1 MLQLV
6 SFLLIA
12 VSLKKFVNIQQ
23 QDKESI
29 MRKETIL
36 KVINISKSFPGTKAL
51 SKVNLNLEK
60 GEVHAIVGENGAGKS
75 TLMNII
81 SGFYKQDNGI
91 LELFGKEV
99 NFHSPYDSQLAGIGI
114 VHQEMAN
121 CPQISVAEN
130 MFMSAINKRKY
141 RFVNYTQLCK
151 KAEEVLGVFNLKL
164 NPKQKV
170 SELSISEQ
178 QVVEIAKALT
188 LDCNIIIFDEPTAS
202 LTEAESETLFS
213 IIADLKA
220 KGISI
225 LYISHRMEEV
235 FNHCDRTT
243 VLRDGKNVETVALSS
258 VTIDDIIKKMVG
270 RNIGKFYPQK
280 SQQTQDSILKVQNVF
295 REGVFENISFELA
308 KGEILGIAGLVGSGR
323 TEVAKAIC
331 GIDQKD
337 TGDIVLNGQKVRIN
351 SYKDAIKKGIVYLTE
366 DRKKEG
372 LFLKMS
378 VKYNISALS
387 IKQISDL
394 ILIDAKKENKQAN
407 KYCNRMNVKSYGI
420 EQKAGTLSGG
430 NQQKVLFSKLL
441 SVQPKI
447 LFLDEPTRGI
457 DIGAKAEIYNKLR
470 DICNQGVGVVI
481 ISSDLLEI
489 IGMCDRVLVMH
500 EGRLTGILNQD
511 EISEHK
517 IIHLAS
523 GF

>member
-1 MLQLV
+1 
-6 SFLLIA
+6 
-12 VSLKKFVNIQQ
+12 
-23 QDKESI
+23 
-29 MRKETIL
+29 MRKETVL
-36 KVINISKSFPGTKAL
+36 KVISISKSFPGTKAL
-51 SKVNLNLEK
+51 SEVNLNLEK

-81 SGFYKQDNGI
+81 SGFYKQDSGI

-141 RFVNYTQLCK
+141 RFVNYTQLCN
-151 KAEEVLGVFNLKL
+151 KAEKVLEVFNLKL

-235 FNHCDRTT
+235 FSHCDRIT

-280 SQQTQDSILKVQNVF
+280 SQLTQDQIFKVQNVF
-295 REGVFENISFELA
+295 REGVFENINFELA

-323 TEVAKAIC
+323 TEVVKAIC

-337 TGDIVLNGQKVRIN
+337 SGDIVLQSQKHFRP
-351 SYKDAIKKGIVYLTE
+351 E
-366 DRKKEG
+366 
-372 LFLKMS
+372 
-378 VKYNISALS
+378 
-387 IKQISDL
+387 
-394 ILIDAKKENKQAN
+394 
-407 KYCNRMNVKSYGI
+407 
-420 EQKAGTLSGG
+420 
-430 NQQKVLFSKLL
+430 
-441 SVQPKI
+441 
-447 LFLDEPTRGI
+447 
-457 DIGAKAEIYNKLR
+457 
-470 DICNQGVGVVI
+470 
-481 ISSDLLEI
+481 
-489 IGMCDRVLVMH
+489 
-500 EGRLTGILNQD
+500 
-511 EISEHK
+511 
-517 IIHLAS
+517 
-523 GF
+523 